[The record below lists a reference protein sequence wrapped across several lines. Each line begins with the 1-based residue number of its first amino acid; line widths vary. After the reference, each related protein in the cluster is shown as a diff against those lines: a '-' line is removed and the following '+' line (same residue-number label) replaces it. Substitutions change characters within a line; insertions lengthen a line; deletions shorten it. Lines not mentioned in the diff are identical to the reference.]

1 MIEDYINCLD
11 IFGFSGAEVDAMG
24 SSHSILEE
32 RIRKIIQELRDAKKQ
47 AQCLARSEKE
57 YKDAQQ
63 KLTLDMKSK
72 NSQLEKANEHLNDT
86 IKLVERIKDERN
98 RAFLN
103 AERLAQELGVLEDR
117 LKFNELKKDEEINE
131 IIKRSNEEIR
141 SIREQYDSDRKRLQQ
156 EIDKSK
162 QSNIDLQCEIG
173 LLLREKRAIE
183 FELNDVTKSIERQR
197 VKMRADTRI

>member
-1 MIEDYINCLD
+1 M
-11 IFGFSGAEVDAMG
+11 
-24 SSHSILEE
+24 
-32 RIRKIIQELRDAKKQ
+32 
-47 AQCLARSEKE
+47 ARSEKE

-117 LKFNELKKDEEINE
+117 LKFNALKKDEEINE

-183 FELNDVTKSIERQR
+183 FELNDVTKSIERER